1 MFSRYCFILR
11 IFSLRDK
18 YLMTPNF
25 LEIFILALIQGI
37 SEFLPV
43 SSSAHLF
50 LISEIHEFRSQSLLT
65 DIGLHLGSL
74 LAIIIYFRNEIKN
87 IFHNKNLILL
97 IVFGSIPLIIVGTII
112 YISGFINHFRNLE
125 VIAWMTLIFGLILYF
140 ADKFEV
146 KKKIETDLKIKS
158 ILLIG
163 LFQILA
169 LIPGV
174 SRSGIVITAARF
186 LNFSRY
192 DSTKISFYLSI
203 PAIAGASFLGLKD
216 LVNENINLNIIILVS
231 IILSF
236 IFSYLTIKYFL
247 IFTKKF
253 SLNLFV
259 IYRIILS
266 FILFYIIYI

>member
-1 MFSRYCFILR
+1 MIS
-11 IFSLRDK
+11 
-18 YLMTPNF
+18 NF
-25 LEIFILALIQGI
+25 LEILILATIQGI

-50 LISEIHEFRSQSLLT
+50 LISEIYEFKSQSLLI

-74 LAIIIYFRNEIKN
+74 LAIIIYFRNELKDIIN
-87 IFHNKNLILL
+87 NKNLFFLL
-97 IVFGSIPLIIVGTII
+97 VLGSLPLIIFGAIVYKYGL
-112 YISGFINHFRNLE
+112 INYFRNIE
-125 VIAWMTLIFGLILYF
+125 VIAWTTLIFALLLYIV
-140 ADKFEV
+140 DKFEV
-146 KKKIETDLKIKS
+146 KRKIETDLQLKF
-158 ILLIG
+158 ILIIG

-174 SRSGIVITAARF
+174 SRSGIVITAGRF
-186 LNFSRY
+186 LNFNRY

-203 PAIAGASFLGLKD
+203 PAIAGASFLGLRG
-216 LVNENINLNIIILVS
+216 LVRENIDLNLIVLIS

-247 IFTKKF
+247 IFVKKF
-253 SLNLFV
+253 SLNFFV

-266 FILFYIIYI
+266 IILFLIIYI